1 MHYKI
6 TLWLLTALLALALM
20 GCQPQLQEAAPASE
34 AAPAPVL
41 VHQVYFWLKD
51 KGNAAQ
57 IADLKA
63 ELAALTA
70 IPHIQLLYVGTPAS
84 TAKRSVVDN
93 SFDVSELMYFA
104 SQAEHDAYQVHP
116 LHKAFADKWTP
127 LLEKVI
133 VYDSV
138 LE

>member
-1 MHYKI
+1 MAADSPAGPGNDGLP
-6 TLWLLTALLALALM
+6 TPAAGGSTCLR
-20 GCQPQLQEAAPASE
+20 GCTR
-34 AAPAPVL
+34 PVL

-84 TAKRSVVDN
+84 TEKRTVVDY